1 MTSGAV
7 FNAVREEVPMGYT
20 VFYERLRKFEQLRLI
35 NLYNRRIGGRT
46 REISLRY
53 DAEKVAEECG
63 G

>member
-1 MTSGAV
+1 
-7 FNAVREEVPMGYT
+7 MGYT

-35 NLYNRRIGGRT
+35 NLYSRRMGGRT